1 MLQDSMLVGIMLTAV
16 TVLFL
21 AAMRE
26 NSAMMMFCFQAESV
40 PADHLGVF
48 ACALAVI
55 VLAGSQVV
63 MKFQRPIDRS
73 SHPEPPSS
81 IPEPPA
87 AAYAPPVPTH
97 TGFVRTKRTGKTLH
111 LQDCGHVDSL
121 HDEEKVEMRPCGMC
135 RSLYCRSGET
145 MVKTLIGEWHSL
157 DCKTLFKNGRRRRIY
172 NREHITP
179 CQDCKPLL
187 GQRGV
192 STTVV

>member
-1 MLQDSMLVGIMLTAV
+1 MFQDSMLVGSILSAV

-26 NSAMMMFCFQAESV
+26 NDAMLMFCFQAESQ
-40 PADHLGVF
+40 PADHLGVI

-63 MKFQRPIDRS
+63 MKFRRPIDAS
-73 SHPEPPSS
+73 SYPQRPSS
-81 IPEPPA
+81 IPEPQA

-111 LQDCGHVDSL
+111 LQDCGHVGSL
-121 HDEEKVEMRPCGMC
+121 DDEEKVEMRPCGMC

-145 MVKTLIGEWHSL
+145 MVKTLIGEWHSV

-172 NREHITP
+172 NREHIAP

-187 GQRGV
+187 SQRGE
-192 STTVV
+192 STPVV